1 MWWNVL
7 CIYVYIIKICWFF
20 SKKWEYN
27 DKILHF
33 YFLHFDKK
41 KLHNKIIM
49 HKSHNIILLSQYHSF
64 MMLTSHRSL
73 QLHEPKN
80 ESHVRKWVQQQ
91 WCNVQE
97 QYNGWKQ
104 QGNDYEMKERKNFKC
119 SCELLSCFKRFMNCL
134 LFFKKE
140 RNGGNHS
147 LLFLLVLSF

>member
-1 MWWNVL
+1 MLYIYIQNLVIFFQKKE
-7 CIYVYIIKICWFF
+7 CIMTKY
-20 SKKWEYN
+20 S
-27 DKILHF
+27 ILIF
-33 YFLHFDKK
+33 CTLTK

-64 MMLTSHRSL
+64 MILTSHRSL
-73 QLHEPKN
+73 QLREPKN
-80 ESHVRKWVQQQ
+80 ESHARKRVQQQ

-104 QGNDYEMKERKNFKC
+104 QGNDYEMKERKLMWTFILFQMLH
-119 SCELLSCFKRFMNCL
+119 ELSSVFQ
-134 LFFKKE
+134 KE